1 MSVILC
7 IVLYSKMSVSRC
19 FAVLCEQ
26 NFVQSAV
33 KKCSNTVVLQGFFTS
48 ECVNFAT
55 QNLILPNL
63 PCPYA
68 KGVVCKSILFTFTL
82 FPRMVN
88 LVIIFHNKV
97 GYENK
102 FVSALF

>member
-7 IVLYSKMSVSRC
+7 IVLYSKMSVLRC

-63 PCPYA
+63 PCPSS
-68 KGVVCKSILFTFTL
+68 GVLLYKFTL
-82 FPRMVN
+82 SVKN
-88 LVIIFHNKV
+88 LFQK
-97 GYENK
+97 ENR
-102 FVSALF
+102 